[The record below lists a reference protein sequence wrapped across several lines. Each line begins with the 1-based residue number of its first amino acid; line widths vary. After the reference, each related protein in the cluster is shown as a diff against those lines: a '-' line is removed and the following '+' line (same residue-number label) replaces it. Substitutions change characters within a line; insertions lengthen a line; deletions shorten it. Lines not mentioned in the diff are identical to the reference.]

1 MKKLVQLIFVL
12 VFAFSL
18 CVCTVEAA
26 TPLSDNISL
35 QRASDYFD
43 TYTIDTT
50 SGAKGEI
57 VVNFRIYA
65 TGFMSSIGVK
75 KIIIQKKNGTRWQE
89 VHTKQGTAHNGL
101 LDKGADEFSGN
112 YTYNGESGK
121 TYRAIVTIY
130 AEDSLGNDSRTVT
143 TRSVITK

>member
-1 MKKLVQLIFVL
+1 MKKLVQLILFG
-12 VFAFSL
+12 FAFSL

-75 KIIIQKKNGTRWQE
+75 KIIIQEKTERVGKKFIQSKAPPIMACWIKVQTNS
-89 VHTKQGTAHNGL
+89 A
-101 LDKGADEFSGN
+101 
-112 YTYNGESGK
+112 
-121 TYRAIVTIY
+121 VTIHIMVNQ
-130 AEDSLGNDSRTVT
+130 EKHIVRL
-143 TRSVITK
+143 